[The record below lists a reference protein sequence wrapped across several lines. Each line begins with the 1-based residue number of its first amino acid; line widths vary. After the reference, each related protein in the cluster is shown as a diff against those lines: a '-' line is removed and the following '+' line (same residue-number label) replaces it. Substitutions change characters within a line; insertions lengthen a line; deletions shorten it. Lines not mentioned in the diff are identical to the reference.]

1 MKTRF
6 WIQWTLLSTAIITTT
21 YLVSLIVVGII
32 HGAFGFDMQ
41 SWGTPL
47 SNTVMQIAGGAVIGA
62 GTGLYQKLMLQKQFR
77 VTPAWIYTLILG
89 FVVTELVAGIVLWQM
104 GLIRSQLRF
113 IERDPLPESLI
124 FAFAGFVTGLFQWF
138 LLRKSFTN
146 SVFWIAASTLGWWL
160 CVFSAYLLGLI
171 DQGISVWG
179 FIPGTLLYGAVTGA
193 TLLWIMKPVKVQD

>member
-6 WIQWTLLSTAIITTT
+6 WIQWTLLSAAIITTT

-32 HGAFGFDMQ
+32 NDAFGFDMQ

-77 VTPAWIYTLILG
+77 VTPAWIYTIILG
-89 FVVTELVAGIVLWQM
+89 FVLTELVAGIVLWQM
-104 GLIRSQLRF
+104 DLIRSQLRF
-113 IERDPLPESLI
+113 IEHDPLPESLI
-124 FAFAGFVTGLFQWF
+124 FAFAGFLTGLFQWF
-138 LLRKSFTN
+138 ILRKVFTN
-146 SVFWIAASTLGWWL
+146 SALWIIASTVGWWL
-160 CVFSAYLLGLI
+160 SVFSAYLLGLI

-179 FIPGTLLYGAVTGA
+179 FIPGALLYGAITGA
-193 TLLWIMKPVKVQD
+193 TFMWVLKPRIS